1 MLNERN
7 WLDKQ
12 TKQKKKSDFFLNLD
26 TLIIDFASV
35 DLYHTLLQGNV
46 ISLKHKFEF

>member
-1 MLNERN
+1 MSVIDWISKPNR
-7 WLDKQ
+7 
-12 TKQKKKSDFFLNLD
+12 KKNQIFFLNLD

-46 ISLKHKFEF
+46 ISLKNKFEF